1 MQRHERF
8 PADYLT
14 KLESLSQE
22 LITYIIKKY
31 KETPLETKELN
42 KNLANFFKVIFYYI
56 LLTYFRNFKL
66 HSVASP

>member
-14 KLESLSQE
+14 KVESLSQE
-22 LITYIIKKY
+22 LITYVIKKY

-42 KNLANFFKVIFYYI
+42 KNLANFFKVISSYNIVLMTF
-56 LLTYFRNFKL
+56 
-66 HSVASP
+66 